1 MHVERLML
9 SQTLKKYS
17 VTIIM
22 LLPLFSIIAPFAIL
36 YFYQD
41 TAYPP
46 YPYYY
51 KVYTNTFEATWKGR
65 TFYLFFLWLF
75 TLEMILGWEALK
87 TVKQKLKSIKTTMF
101 VITLLLPTV
110 YIIVANFYGFNRAIV
125 NWTYERGMRPPE
137 RPPDWMPLSTE
148 YLVLTVLFALTIIVG
163 YGTTGLTNYSIS
175 IVFLG
180 IIGLIYTIDNLYP
193 KGQFTPFQIL
203 VPTTSMLAA
212 YVLNL
217 LGYRTAFLTPTEGM
231 PHLEVS
237 NSTRSWNAVIAWA
250 CSGID
255 SLIIYSVTI
264 LLFLKKSAIPTKQR
278 IIYFIIGAAVTFF
291 INILRIATIF
301 IIGVNGGDWEAFH
314 NFYGQLYSITWIIL
328 YPLIIIGSRVLW
340 SKIRSWKA
348 PANNDVGFSHQ
359 TKLSN

>member
-1 MHVERLML
+1 ML
-9 SQTLKKYS
+9 SQTLKKNS
-17 VTIIM
+17 VTIMI

-36 YFYQD
+36 YLYQD
-41 TAYPP
+41 VAYPS

-75 TLEMILGWEALK
+75 ALEMILGWEAFK
-87 TVKQKLKSIKTTMF
+87 TIKWKLKSIKTAMF
-101 VITLLLPTV
+101 VITLLLPTL
-110 YIIVANFYGFNRAIV
+110 YIIVANFYGFNKAIV
-125 NWTYERGMRPPE
+125 DWTYDRGMHPPE

-148 YLVLTVLFALTIIVG
+148 YLVLTVLFALTILVG
-163 YGTTGLTNYSIS
+163 YEITGLMNYSIS
-175 IVFLG
+175 ITFLG

-212 YVLNL
+212 NVLNL
-217 LGYRTAFLTPTEGM
+217 LGYRTTFLTPTEGM

-237 NSTRSWNAVIAWA
+237 NSTNSWNAVIAWA

-264 LLFLKKSAIPTKQR
+264 LLFLKRSAIPTKQR
-278 IIYFIIGAAVTFF
+278 IIYFVIGAAVTYF
-291 INILRIATIF
+291 INIIRIATIF

-314 NFYGQLYSITWIIL
+314 NFYGQLYSITWIIS
-328 YPLIIIGSRVLW
+328 YPLIIIGTRALW
-340 SKIRSWKA
+340 SKIRSWKTV
-348 PANNDVGFSHQ
+348 ANNTAGFSHQ
-359 TKLSN
+359 TKPST